1 MKYIAAIAVATL
13 MLAGCKKETESTPAA
28 AATQPEGLEEVIAV
42 EAADAAVPAGARLV
56 ELSVS
61 PDSPQALAIFG
72 GQSVEGT
79 LKDLEP
85 NQIAAVGVRI
95 GNYVNKSDG
104 SLTLDACVDAACQ
117 TATAHLAGSQDNK
130 YLVFAFPQPLAI
142 AAGQQLTYKLT
153 RSQPGN
159 GVAIWTYAPLTASI
173 TLRDTKGVET
183 GRTPQFAL
191 YVK

>member
-13 MLAGCKKETESTPAA
+13 MLAGCKKENESTPAA
-28 AATQPEGLEEVIAV
+28 AATQPEAPEEVITVA
-42 EAADAAVPAGARLV
+42 ESAAAPADARLV

-72 GQSVEGT
+72 GQSVEGV

-85 NQIAAVGVRI
+85 NQIAALGVRI

-104 SLTLDACVDAACQ
+104 SLTLDACVDTACQ
-117 TATAHLAGSQDNK
+117 TATVPLMGSQDNK
-130 YLVFAFPQPLAI
+130 YLVFTFPQPLVI
-142 AAGQQLTYKLT
+142 ASGQQLTYKLT
-153 RSQPGN
+153 RSQSGN
-159 GVAIWTYAPLTASI
+159 GVAIWTYAPLTAST
-173 TLRDTKGVET
+173 TLKDAKGIDT